1 MKTIKD
7 ILNEMKNAVETQAL
21 VSPTQWLDWGLSL
34 NTLWQDL
41 KQEMTKYEMAYKSE
55 IVELIEQGKKISES
69 KLIVESKSENY
80 KIYSYLKGRDKL
92 IEEFIRLAKKRAER
106 ESDYG

>member
-1 MKTIKD
+1 MKQ
-7 ILNEMKNAVETQAL
+7 AVEDKSI
-21 VSPTQWLDWGLSL
+21 VSPVQWLDWGLEL
-34 NTLWQDL
+34 NILWQDL
-41 KQEMTKYEMAYKSE
+41 KSEMTKHEMAYKAE
-55 IVELIEQGKKISES
+55 VVGLIEDGKKISES

-106 ESDYG
+106 ESDYS